1 VAIHHVRVIGRVQ
14 GVGFRQFVRER
25 AQALGLSG
33 WVKNT
38 SDGSVELLVSGDDQ
52 ATARLLDVVRR
63 GPPHA
68 WVAAIEPVGGPGV
81 SSSEPAGRLP
91 HPFAVVRE

>member
-14 GVGFRQFVRER
+14 GVGFRHFVRER
-25 AQALGLSG
+25 ARALGLSG
-33 WVKNT
+33 WVKNAP
-38 SDGSVELLVSGDDQ
+38 DGSVELLVSGDEQ

-63 GPPHA
+63 GPPYA
-68 WVAAIEPVGGPGV
+68 EVAAVEPIAPSGV
-81 SSSEPAGRLP
+81 SSAAQESALP

>member
-1 VAIHHVRVIGRVQ
+1 VATHHVRVIGRVQ

-25 AQALGLSG
+25 ARALNLSG
-33 WVKNT
+33 WVKNRP
-38 SDGSVELLVSGDDQ
+38 DGSVELLVAGDDE

-68 WVAAIEPVGGPGV
+68 DVAAIEPVHGASANGALADP
-81 SSSEPAGRLP
+81 LP

>member
-1 VAIHHVRVIGRVQ
+1 VAIHHVRVLGRVQ

-25 AQALGLSG
+25 ARALDLSG
-33 WVKNT
+33 WVKNQP
-38 SDGSVELLVSGDDQ
+38 DGSVELLVSGDDD

-63 GPPHA
+63 GPPYA
-68 WVAAIEPVGGPGV
+68 DVAAVEPVPGAV
-81 SSSEPAGRLP
+81 PSESAAKLP

>member
-25 AQALGLSG
+25 ARALNLSG
-33 WVKNT
+33 WVKNQP
-38 SDGSVELLVSGDDQ
+38 DGSVEVLVSGDDD
-52 ATARLLDVVRR
+52 AAARLLDVVRR

-68 WVAAIEPVGGPGV
+68 DVAAIEPIAGTGP
-81 SSSEPAGRLP
+81 SASATQLP